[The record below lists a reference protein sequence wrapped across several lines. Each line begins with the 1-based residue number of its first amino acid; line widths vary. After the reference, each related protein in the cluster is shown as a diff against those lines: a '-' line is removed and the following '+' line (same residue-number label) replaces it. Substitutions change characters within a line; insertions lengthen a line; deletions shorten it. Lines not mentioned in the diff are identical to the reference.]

1 MASTLDY
8 FPRSFSVLKHHD
20 SLSLVFYVCPSEQGD
35 LKAQGNELVVTPS
48 THLNNSH
55 D

>member
-1 MASTLDY
+1 MASALDY

-20 SLSLVFYVCPSEQGD
+20 SWSLVFYVCPSEQGD
-35 LKAQGNELVVTPS
+35 LKAQGSELVVTPS
-48 THLNNSH
+48 THLNNRH